1 MLFAVLVAAA
11 LSATPAPGSAGASA
25 PADGSYTYA
34 ITQNGNDVGKSS
46 ITIKRADVGLTIHET
61 ETVAPYSWVIDEIFD
76 STTLS
81 PKAYTGVY
89 ARGTDTSTVHAA
101 FDRGGA
107 TVTIEGT
114 EGTAPLP
121 NPPGVK
127 EAYVHEGM
135 LMSGFAMLPS
145 QIHAS
150 KVTQFSLIEPRAVL
164 QFLARVD
171 LHPSASRPSG
181 VPPSDALL
189 SITGSVNVDEWYDP
203 ATLVLHALSMPTQ
216 QVLITLTK

>member
-1 MLFAVLVAAA
+1 MLLAVLVAAA
-11 LSATPAPGSAGASA
+11 LSATPAPPSAGASA
-25 PADGSYTYA
+25 PADGSYSYT

-46 ITIKRADVGLTIHET
+46 FTIKRADVGLTVHET
-61 ETVAPYSWVIDEIFD
+61 ETVTPYNFVVDEIFD
-76 STTLS
+76 SETLT

-101 FDRGGA
+101 FDHSGA

-127 EAYVHEGM
+127 QAYVLEGM
-135 LMSGFAMLPS
+135 LMSGFAMLPA

-150 KVTQFSLIEPRAVL
+150 KATQFSLIEPRAVL
-164 QFLARVD
+164 QFLAHVD
-171 LHPSASRPSG
+171 PHPIASRPSG

-203 ATLVLHALSMPTQ
+203 ATFVLHALSMPSQ